1 MTIELEKQINR
12 LIRAAVV
19 LSTLLSVGCHQLAPG
34 SGTKTLQQA
43 PVVPANA
50 LNATPNRP
58 APDSTKSVSSLPAS
72 TRSEEKHEIKATTAT
87 GHVGPSGYSVSDLVA
102 QNQSGSGV
110 WDELDIVRGQNP
122 VAQNPVPQNP
132 GTYNTPNYPQTDAG
146 SGNYFRQPLV
156 PSQAAPPVVTA
167 APQNGAVTG
176 YTSANYGTTT
186 PVQSGYVDTGASGVP
201 VAGQPMGVN
210 PFGVDA
216 SGTYPDLT
224 SPILPRY
231 QPRERVAPI
240 DVYVQEER
248 TGRVMLGGSVN
259 SDLGV
264 AGQFI
269 VEERNFDLFR
279 PATSWEDVWSGRAWR
294 GAGQNFRLEIMPGN
308 RVERY
313 TVNWTE
319 RNLFGYLPVSLSVG
333 GFLFTRRYRDWDEQR
348 LGARLMLG
356 YELTPDLSISSE
368 LRGENVKV
376 FDPRVL
382 GVPELDDVLG
392 SNELYTARFR
402 LAHDTRDNPFM
413 ATEGHLLEL
422 IYDQVFGDYSFP
434 RGQVNYSN
442 YLLMRERADGS
453 GRHVLANSLKFGFS
467 GEDTP
472 VFENFF
478 AGGYSTMRGFSF
490 RGASPRVDDVIVG
503 GRFQM
508 LGSLEYIFPLTADD
522 MLRGIV
528 FCDYGSIE
536 SDIEFNSENFRVAPG
551 LGFRVMIPAM
561 GPAPL
566 AFDFAFPVNYA
577 DTDDRQVFSFF
588 LGFTR

>member
-1 MTIELEKQINR
+1 MAIELEKQSNR
-12 LIRAAVV
+12 LVRAAVV
-19 LSTLLSVGCHQLAPG
+19 MAAVLMAGCH
-34 SGTKTLQQA
+34 TLT
-43 PVVPANA
+43 PT
-50 LNATPNRP
+50 NATR
-58 APDSTKSVSSLPAS
+58 AVSTNPVLPSSAKSNVTHQGQVNPQARSGLVSPIGYTVS
-72 TRSEEKHEIKATTAT
+72 TQAITETSTETTAQT
-87 GHVGPSGYSVSDLVA
+87 QAAESNQVA
-102 QNQSGSGV
+102 GV
-110 WDELDIVRGQNP
+110 WDELDVVRGQNP
-122 VAQNPVPQNP
+122 VPQQP
-132 GTYNTPNYPQTDAG
+132 AAAGTNYYRQTDAG

-156 PSQAAPPVVTA
+156 PSQAAPAVAGT
-167 APQNGAVTG
+167 APQSGLPPG
-176 YTSANYGTTT
+176 YTSTNFGTTA

-210 PFGVDA
+210 SYGVDA
-216 SGTYPDLT
+216 SGTFPDLS

-308 RVERY
+308 LVERY

-348 LGARLMLG
+348 LGARVMLG

-376 FDPRVL
+376 FDPRIGGVAELDEVL
-382 GVPELDDVLG
+382 GD
-392 SNELYTARFR
+392 NELYTARFR

-467 GEDTP
+467 GEETP
-472 VFENFF
+472 IFENFF

-528 FCDYGSIE
+528 FCDYGTVE

>member
-1 MTIELEKQINR
+1 MAIEMEKQVNR
-12 LIRAAVV
+12 LIRTAVALAALLMAGCQTFTPPNSTRAVSANPV
-19 LSTLLSVGCHQLAPG
+19 LPAAAKNDRLSTSSKPQ
-34 SGTKTLQQA
+34 T
-43 PVVPANA
+43 
-50 LNATPNRP
+50 
-58 APDSTKSVSSLPAS
+58 STV
-72 TRSEEKHEIKATTAT
+72 
-87 GHVGPSGYSVSDLVA
+87 GHVSPAGYSVS
-102 QNQSGSGV
+102 QTPSSGELAGV
-110 WDELDIVRGQNP
+110 WNQLDVARGQNP
-122 VAQNPVPQNP
+122 LPQQPVTGANGQN
-132 GTYNTPNYPQTDAG
+132 YYPQTDAG

-156 PSQAAPPVVTA
+156 PSQAAPPVVS
-167 APQNGAVTG
+167 APPQTGLPPG
-176 YTSANYGTTT
+176 YTTTNYGTTN

-210 PFGVDA
+210 SYGVDA
-216 SGTYPDLT
+216 SGTFPDLS

-348 LGARLMLG
+348 LGARVMLG

-368 LRGENVKV
+368 LRGENVKIY
-376 FDPRVL
+376 DPRVL
-382 GVPELDDVLG
+382 GVPELDEVLG

-422 IYDQVFGDYSFP
+422 IYDQVFGDFSFP

-490 RGASPRVDDVIVG
+490 RGASPRESDVIVG

-528 FCDYGSIE
+528 FCDYGTVE

>member
-1 MTIELEKQINR
+1 MAIEMEKQVNR
-12 LIRAAVV
+12 LIRTAVALAA
-19 LSTLLSVGCHQLAPG
+19 LLMAGCQTFTPPNSTRAVSAN
-34 SGTKTLQQA
+34 
-43 PVVPANA
+43 PV
-50 LNATPNRP
+50 
-58 APDSTKSVSSLPAS
+58 LPAAAKNDRLNTSSKPQTS
-72 TRSEEKHEIKATTAT
+72 TV
-87 GHVGPSGYSVSDLVA
+87 GHVSPAGYSVS
-102 QNQSGSGV
+102 QTPSSGELAGV
-110 WDELDIVRGQNP
+110 WNQLDVARGQNP
-122 VAQNPVPQNP
+122 VPQQPVTGANGQN
-132 GTYNTPNYPQTDAG
+132 YYPQTDAG

-156 PSQAAPPVVTA
+156 PSQAAPPVVSA
-167 APQNGAVTG
+167 APQTGLPGG
-176 YTSANYGTTT
+176 YTTTNYGTTN

-210 PFGVDA
+210 PYGVDA
-216 SGTYPDLT
+216 SGTFPDLS

-348 LGARLMLG
+348 LGARVMLG

-368 LRGENVKV
+368 LRGENVKIY
-376 FDPRVL
+376 DPRVL
-382 GVPELDDVLG
+382 GVPELDEVLG

-422 IYDQVFGDYSFP
+422 IYDQVFGDFSFP

-490 RGASPRVDDVIVG
+490 RGASPRESDVIVG

-528 FCDYGSIE
+528 FCDYGTVE

>member
-1 MTIELEKQINR
+1 MAIEMEKQVKR
-12 LIRAAVV
+12 LIRTAVALAALLMAGCQTFTPPSSTRAVSANPV
-19 LSTLLSVGCHQLAPG
+19 LPAAAQNDRLSTSSKPQ
-34 SGTKTLQQA
+34 S
-43 PVVPANA
+43 
-50 LNATPNRP
+50 
-58 APDSTKSVSSLPAS
+58 STV
-72 TRSEEKHEIKATTAT
+72 
-87 GHVGPSGYSVSDLVA
+87 GHVSPAGYSVSQAPSSDELA
-102 QNQSGSGV
+102 GV
-110 WDELDIVRGQNP
+110 WNQVDVARGQNP
-122 VAQNPVPQNP
+122 VPQQPVTGANGQN
-132 GTYNTPNYPQTDAG
+132 YYPQTDAG
-146 SGNYFRQPLV
+146 TGNYFRQPLV
-156 PSQAAPPVVTA
+156 PSQAAPPVVSA
-167 APQNGAVTG
+167 APPAGLPPG
-176 YTSANYGTTT
+176 YTTTNYGTTN

-210 PFGVDA
+210 PYGVDA
-216 SGTYPDLT
+216 SGTFPDLS

-348 LGARLMLG
+348 LGARVMLG

-368 LRGENVKV
+368 LRGENVKIY
-376 FDPRVL
+376 DPRVL
-382 GVPELDDVLG
+382 GVPELDEVLG

-422 IYDQVFGDYSFP
+422 IYDQVFGDFSFP

-490 RGASPRVDDVIVG
+490 RGASPRDSDVIVG

-528 FCDYGSIE
+528 FCDYGTVE

>member
-1 MTIELEKQINR
+1 MAIELEKQIDR

-19 LSTLLSVGCHQLAPG
+19 MAAVLMAGCQTMTTPGTTRAVSTNPVLPSSAKSDPAI
-34 SGTKTLQQA
+34 SKQA
-43 PVVPANA
+43 
-50 LNATPNRP
+50 
-58 APDSTKSVSSLPAS
+58 SLPS
-72 TRSEEKHEIKATTAT
+72 NY
-87 GHVGPSGYSVSDLVA
+87 GHVSPAGYAVSQTAAPSDELA
-102 QNQSGSGV
+102 GV
-110 WDELDIVRGQNP
+110 WNDLDVVRGQNP
-122 VAQNPVPQNP
+122 TPQQPTNGNP
-132 GTYNTPNYPQTDAG
+132 GTYGSGYYPQTDAG

-156 PSQAAPPVVTA
+156 PSQAAPPVVGA
-167 APQNGAVTG
+167 APQTGLPPG
-176 YTSANYGTTT
+176 YTSTNYGTTT
-186 PVQSGYVDTGASGVP
+186 PVQSGYLDTGASGVP
-201 VAGQPMGVN
+201 APGQPMGVN
-210 PFGVDA
+210 PYGVDA

-279 PATSWEDVWSGRAWR
+279 PATSWDQVWSGRAWR

-348 LGARLMLG
+348 LGARVMLG

-368 LRGENVKV
+368 LRGENVKI

-382 GVPELDDVLG
+382 GVPELDEVLG

-528 FCDYGSIE
+528 FCDYGTVE

>member
-1 MTIELEKQINR
+1 
-12 LIRAAVV
+12 
-19 LSTLLSVGCHQLAPG
+19 
-34 SGTKTLQQA
+34 
-43 PVVPANA
+43 
-50 LNATPNRP
+50 
-58 APDSTKSVSSLPAS
+58 
-72 TRSEEKHEIKATTAT
+72 
-87 GHVGPSGYSVSDLVA
+87 
-102 QNQSGSGV
+102 
-110 WDELDIVRGQNP
+110 
-122 VAQNPVPQNP
+122 
-132 GTYNTPNYPQTDAG
+132 
-146 SGNYFRQPLV
+146 
-156 PSQAAPPVVTA
+156 
-167 APQNGAVTG
+167 
-176 YTSANYGTTT
+176 
-186 PVQSGYVDTGASGVP
+186 
-201 VAGQPMGVN
+201 
-210 PFGVDA
+210 
-216 SGTYPDLT
+216 
-224 SPILPRY
+224 
-231 QPRERVAPI
+231 
-240 DVYVQEER
+240 
-248 TGRVMLGGSVN
+248 
-259 SDLGV
+259 
-264 AGQFI
+264 
-269 VEERNFDLFR
+269 
-279 PATSWEDVWSGRAWR
+279 
-294 GAGQNFRLEIMPGN
+294 MPGN

-319 RNLFGYLPVSLSVG
+319 RNLFGYLPISLSVG

-348 LGARLMLG
+348 LGARVALG

-368 LRGENVKV
+368 LRGENVKIY
-376 FDPRVL
+376 DPRVL
-382 GVPELDDVLG
+382 GVPELDEVLG
-392 SNELYTARFR
+392 SNELYTARLR

-442 YLLMRERADGS
+442 YFLLNERADGS

-467 GEDTP
+467 GVDTP

-490 RGASPRVDDVIVG
+490 RGASPRTNDVIVG

-528 FCDYGSIE
+528 FCDYGTVE
-536 SDIEFNSENFRVAPG
+536 SDIEFNSDSFRVAPG

>member
-1 MTIELEKQINR
+1 MTINPEKHLHRLTRFAVVVAALLMAGCHTLAPINTQT
-12 LIRAAVV
+12 AVPSDPV
-19 LSTLLSVGCHQLAPG
+19 LSTAPQKQEKQSPSSSQQTTLG
-34 SGTKTLQQA
+34 HVAPTGYTVSDKT
-43 PVVPANA
+43 
-50 LNATPNRP
+50 
-58 APDSTKSVSSLPAS
+58 ST
-72 TRSEEKHEIKATTAT
+72 TTA
-87 GHVGPSGYSVSDLVA
+87 VA
-102 QNQSGSGV
+102 GV
-110 WDELDIVRGQNP
+110 WDELDVVRGQNP
-122 VAQNPVPQNP
+122 QQPASPQQP
-132 GTYNTPNYPQTDAG
+132 GLPATPYYPQTDAG

-156 PSQAAPPVVTA
+156 PSQAGTPSAGT
-167 APQNGAVTG
+167 APQAGVISGN
-176 YTSANYGTTT
+176 TSANYGTTGT
-186 PVQSGYVDTGASGVP
+186 VQSGYFDTGASGVP
-201 VAGQPMGVN
+201 VPGQPMGVN
-210 PFGVDA
+210 PYGIDA
-216 SGTYPDLT
+216 SSTMPDLT

-279 PATSWEDVWSGRAWR
+279 PATSWEEVWSGRAYR

-319 RNLFGYLPVSLSVG
+319 RNLFGYLPVSLTVG
-333 GFLFTRRYRDWDEQR
+333 GYLFTRRFRDWDEQR
-348 LGARLMLG
+348 LGARVMLG

-368 LRGENVKV
+368 LRGENVKI
-376 FDPRVL
+376 FDPRIL
-382 GVPELDDVLG
+382 GVPELDEVLG

-413 ATEGHLLEL
+413 ATEGHLMEL

-453 GRHVLANSLKFGFS
+453 GRHVLANSLRFGFS

-472 VFENFF
+472 VFENYF

-490 RGASPRVDDVIVG
+490 RGASPRVNDVIVG

-528 FCDYGSIE
+528 FCDYGTIE
-536 SDIEFNSENFRVAPG
+536 QDIELNSENFRVAPG

>member
-1 MTIELEKQINR
+1 MAIEMEKQVNR
-12 LIRAAVV
+12 LIRTAVALAALLMAGCQTFTPPNSTRAVSANPV
-19 LSTLLSVGCHQLAPG
+19 LPTAAKNDRLSTS
-34 SGTKTLQQA
+34 S
-43 PVVPANA
+43 
-50 LNATPNRP
+50 TPQT
-58 APDSTKSVSSLPAS
+58 STV
-72 TRSEEKHEIKATTAT
+72 
-87 GHVGPSGYSVSDLVA
+87 GHVSPAGYSVSQTPA
-102 QNQSGSGV
+102 SGELAGV
-110 WDELDIVRGQNP
+110 WNQLDVARGQNP
-122 VAQNPVPQNP
+122 LPQQPVTGANGQS
-132 GTYNTPNYPQTDAG
+132 YYPQTDAG

-156 PSQAAPPVVTA
+156 PSQAAPPVVSA
-167 APQNGAVTG
+167 APQTGLPPG
-176 YTSANYGTTT
+176 YTTTNYGTTN

-210 PFGVDA
+210 PYGVDA
-216 SGTYPDLT
+216 SGTFPDLS

-348 LGARLMLG
+348 LGARVMLG

-368 LRGENVKV
+368 LRGENVKIY
-376 FDPRVL
+376 DPRVL
-382 GVPELDDVLG
+382 GVPELDEVLG

-422 IYDQVFGDYSFP
+422 IYDQVFGDFSFP

-490 RGASPRVDDVIVG
+490 RGASPRESDVIVG

-528 FCDYGSIE
+528 FCDYGTVE

>member
-1 MTIELEKQINR
+1 MAIDLEKQTNR
-12 LIRAAVV
+12 LIRIAVV
-19 LSTLLSVGCHQLAPG
+19 VASAMLMTGCSTFTPPGATRAVSSTPALPSAAKQNRAAQQNNLSTNSSPVIQSNTQLA
-34 SGTKTLQQA
+34 
-43 PVVPANA
+43 
-50 LNATPNRP
+50 
-58 APDSTKSVSSLPAS
+58 SSAAEQPTEA
-72 TRSEEKHEIKATTAT
+72 A
-87 GHVGPSGYSVSDLVA
+87 
-102 QNQSGSGV
+102 SGV
-110 WDELDIVRGQNP
+110 WNDLELVRGQNP
-122 VAQNPVPQNP
+122 VVQQSG
-132 GTYNTPNYPQTDAG
+132 GTYYPQTDAG

-156 PSQAAPPVVTA
+156 PSQPAPPVVGNTA
-167 APQNGAVTG
+167 QNGMVSSG
-176 YTSANYGTTT
+176 YNTTNYGTTT
-186 PVQSGYVDTGASGVP
+186 PVQSGYVGTGASGVP
-201 VAGQPMGVN
+201 VPGQPMGVN
-210 PFGVDA
+210 PYGVDA
-216 SGTYPDLT
+216 GGTFPDLS

-319 RNLFGYLPVSLSVG
+319 RNLFGYLPISLSVG

-348 LGARLMLG
+348 LGARVALG

-368 LRGENVKV
+368 LRGENVKIY
-376 FDPRVL
+376 DPRVL
-382 GVPELDDVLG
+382 GVPELDEVLG
-392 SNELYTARFR
+392 SNELYTARLR

-442 YLLMRERADGS
+442 YFLLNERADGS

-490 RGASPRVDDVIVG
+490 RGASPRTNDVIVG

-528 FCDYGSIE
+528 FCDYGTVE
-536 SDIEFNSENFRVAPG
+536 SDIEFNSDSFRVAPG

>member
-1 MTIELEKQINR
+1 MAIDLEKQTNR
-12 LIRAAVV
+12 LIRIAVV
-19 LSTLLSVGCHQLAPG
+19 VAGAMLMTGCQTFTPPGATRAVSSTPALPSAAKQNRAAHQNNLSTNSSPVIQSNTQLASSAVEQP
-34 SGTKTLQQA
+34 TE
-43 PVVPANA
+43 
-50 LNATPNRP
+50 AT
-58 APDSTKSVSSLPAS
+58 
-72 TRSEEKHEIKATTAT
+72 
-87 GHVGPSGYSVSDLVA
+87 
-102 QNQSGSGV
+102 SGV
-110 WDELDIVRGQNP
+110 WNDLELVRGQNP
-122 VAQNPVPQNP
+122 VVQQSG
-132 GTYNTPNYPQTDAG
+132 GTYYPQTDAG

-156 PSQAAPPVVTA
+156 PSQPAPPVVGNTA
-167 APQNGAVTG
+167 QNGMVSSG
-176 YTSANYGTTT
+176 YNTTNYGTTT
-186 PVQSGYVDTGASGVP
+186 PVQSGYVGTGASGVP
-201 VAGQPMGVN
+201 VPGQPMGVN
-210 PFGVDA
+210 PYGVDA
-216 SGTYPDLT
+216 GGTFPDLS

-348 LGARLMLG
+348 LGARVALG

-368 LRGENVKV
+368 LRGENVKIY
-376 FDPRVL
+376 DPRVL
-382 GVPELDDVLG
+382 GVPELDEVLG
-392 SNELYTARFR
+392 SNELYTARLR

-442 YLLMRERADGS
+442 YFLLNERADGS

-490 RGASPRVDDVIVG
+490 RGASPRTNDVIVG

-528 FCDYGSIE
+528 FCDYGTVE
-536 SDIEFNSENFRVAPG
+536 SDIEFNSDSFRVAPG

>member
-1 MTIELEKQINR
+1 MAIEMEKQVNR
-12 LIRAAVV
+12 LIRTAVALAALLMAGCQTFTPPNNTRAVSANPV
-19 LSTLLSVGCHQLAPG
+19 LPAAAQNDRLSTSSKPQ
-34 SGTKTLQQA
+34 T
-43 PVVPANA
+43 
-50 LNATPNRP
+50 
-58 APDSTKSVSSLPAS
+58 STV
-72 TRSEEKHEIKATTAT
+72 
-87 GHVGPSGYSVSDLVA
+87 GHVSPAGYSVS
-102 QNQSGSGV
+102 QTPSSGELAGV
-110 WDELDIVRGQNP
+110 WNQLDVARGQNP
-122 VAQNPVPQNP
+122 LPQQPVAGANGQN
-132 GTYNTPNYPQTDAG
+132 YYPQTDAG

-156 PSQAAPPVVTA
+156 PSQAAPPVVSA
-167 APQNGAVTG
+167 APQTGLPPG
-176 YTSANYGTTT
+176 YTTTNYGTTN

-210 PFGVDA
+210 PYGVDA
-216 SGTYPDLT
+216 SGTFPDLS

-348 LGARLMLG
+348 LGARVMLG

-368 LRGENVKV
+368 LRGENVKIY
-376 FDPRVL
+376 DPRVL
-382 GVPELDDVLG
+382 GVPELDEVLG

-422 IYDQVFGDYSFP
+422 IYDQVFGDFSFP

-490 RGASPRVDDVIVG
+490 RGASPRDSDVIVG

-528 FCDYGSIE
+528 FCDYGTVE

>member
-1 MTIELEKQINR
+1 MAIEMEKQVKR
-12 LIRAAVV
+12 LIRTAVALAALLMAGCQTFTPPNSTRAVSANPV
-19 LSTLLSVGCHQLAPG
+19 LPAAAQNDRLSTSSKPQPSSVGHV
-34 SGTKTLQQA
+34 S
-43 PVVPANA
+43 PA
-50 LNATPNRP
+50 
-58 APDSTKSVSSLPAS
+58 
-72 TRSEEKHEIKATTAT
+72 
-87 GHVGPSGYSVSDLVA
+87 GYSVS
-102 QNQSGSGV
+102 QTPSSGELAGV
-110 WDELDIVRGQNP
+110 WNQVDVARGQNP
-122 VAQNPVPQNP
+122 VPQQPVSGANGQN
-132 GTYNTPNYPQTDAG
+132 YYPQTDAG
-146 SGNYFRQPLV
+146 TGNYFRQPLV
-156 PSQAAPPVVTA
+156 PSQAAPPVVSA
-167 APQNGAVTG
+167 APQTGLPPG
-176 YTSANYGTTT
+176 YTTTNYGTTN

-210 PFGVDA
+210 PYGVDA
-216 SGTYPDLT
+216 SGTFPDLS

-348 LGARLMLG
+348 LGARVMLG

-368 LRGENVKV
+368 LRGENVKIY
-376 FDPRVL
+376 DPRVL
-382 GVPELDDVLG
+382 GVPELDEVLG

-422 IYDQVFGDYSFP
+422 IYDQVFGDFSFP

-528 FCDYGSIE
+528 FCDYGTVE

>member
-1 MTIELEKQINR
+1 MAIEMEKQVNR
-12 LIRAAVV
+12 LIRTAVALAALLMAGCQTFTPPNSTRAVSANPV
-19 LSTLLSVGCHQLAPG
+19 LPTAAKNDRLSTS
-34 SGTKTLQQA
+34 S
-43 PVVPANA
+43 
-50 LNATPNRP
+50 TPQT
-58 APDSTKSVSSLPAS
+58 STV
-72 TRSEEKHEIKATTAT
+72 
-87 GHVGPSGYSVSDLVA
+87 GHVSPAGYSVSQTPA
-102 QNQSGSGV
+102 SGELAGV
-110 WDELDIVRGQNP
+110 WNQLDVARGQNP
-122 VAQNPVPQNP
+122 LPQQPVTGANGQN
-132 GTYNTPNYPQTDAG
+132 YYPQTDAG

-156 PSQAAPPVVTA
+156 PSQAAPPVVSA
-167 APQNGAVTG
+167 APQTGLPPG
-176 YTSANYGTTT
+176 YTTTNYGTTN

-210 PFGVDA
+210 PYGVDA
-216 SGTYPDLT
+216 SGTFPDLS

-348 LGARLMLG
+348 LGARVMLG

-368 LRGENVKV
+368 LRGENVKIY
-376 FDPRVL
+376 DPRVL
-382 GVPELDDVLG
+382 GVPELDEVLG

-422 IYDQVFGDYSFP
+422 IYDQVFGDFSFP

-490 RGASPRVDDVIVG
+490 RGASPRESDVIVG

-528 FCDYGSIE
+528 FCDYGTVE